1 MDDARTDHLTDHPFW
16 RFSLAVYGA
25 GAGACLALQDRRGVD
40 VNMILFAVWAGR
52 CGHRLSAAELEGLCR
67 VVMPWTASVVRP
79 LRAVRRWIKA
89 QNSEQRHVDAR
100 ALRDQ
105 VKACELQAEAIAQ
118 YHLFSYLPLA
128 SSSCVSPSY
137 GKPGDAVDN
146 LLDYLA
152 CAGIVRLEQID
163 YEDLSSVLCASFE
176 QLSLSEAVALFE
188 GRCFAPQR

>member
-1 MDDARTDHLTDHPFW
+1 MDDVRTDHLTDHPFW

-25 GAGACLALQDRRGVD
+25 GSGACLALQDRRGVD
-40 VNMILFAVWAGR
+40 VNMLLFAVWAGR
-52 CGHRLSAAELEGLCR
+52 CGHRLSAVEIEGLCSA
-67 VVMPWTASVVRP
+67 VMPWTVAVAGP

-89 QNSEQRHVDAR
+89 QNAEQLPVDAL

-118 YHLFSYLPLA
+118 YHLFSYLPLVA
-128 SSSCVSPSY
+128 SSC
-137 GKPGDAVDN
+137 GKPDDAVDN

-152 CAGIVRLEQID
+152 YAGIVRLEQVD
-163 YEDLSSVLCASFE
+163 YEYLSSVLCAAFE
-176 QLSLSEAVALFE
+176 SLSLSEAAALFK